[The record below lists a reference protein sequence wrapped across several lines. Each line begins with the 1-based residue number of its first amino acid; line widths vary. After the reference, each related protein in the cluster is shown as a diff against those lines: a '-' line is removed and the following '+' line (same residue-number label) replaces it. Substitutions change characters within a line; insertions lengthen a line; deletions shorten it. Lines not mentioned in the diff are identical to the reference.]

1 MDTWFVGRQPIGFY
15 KEASAKEQPGLKVD
29 YIIKKAEKEV
39 NKMFQVFF
47 MKARVYAGQVKL
59 NKDFVEFAWLT
70 KDELV
75 NYLSPEYYK
84 SIKDC
89 LSDI

>member
-1 MDTWFVGRQPIGFY
+1 
-15 KEASAKEQPGLKVD
+15 
-29 YIIKKAEKEV
+29 
-39 NKMFQVFF
+39 